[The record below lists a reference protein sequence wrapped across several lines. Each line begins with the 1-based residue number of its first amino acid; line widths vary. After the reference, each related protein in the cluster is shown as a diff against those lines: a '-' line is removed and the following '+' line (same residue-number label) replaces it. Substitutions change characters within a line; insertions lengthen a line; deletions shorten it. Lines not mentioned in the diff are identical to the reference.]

1 MKELVAL
8 RKALEREM
16 QTIPHRLEADC
27 VGMKGLLKAH
37 PKQYYRGVEDAYQW
51 VLDAIN
57 GMLPVD
63 GNESFA
69 REIMPPDPSVPTTY
83 VDTSYN
89 MDPLAP

>member
-37 PKQYYRGVEDAYQW
+37 PKQYYRGVEDA
-51 VLDAIN
+51 
-57 GMLPVD
+57 
-63 GNESFA
+63 
-69 REIMPPDPSVPTTY
+69 
-83 VDTSYN
+83 
-89 MDPLAP
+89 